1 MAFLGL
7 SPPAKKIMKQKPMLK
22 VCYALLPCL
31 AASIYFF
38 GWRSL
43 LLLAL
48 ITALG
53 FITEAL
59 FTWRGGKPVT
69 TAVLVTCLIFHLSLP
84 PTVPIYMAL
93 IGIVV
98 AVAFGKMAFGGFGKN
113 LFNPAM
119 VGRCFIYINFPF
131 AMTGQ
136 FVDPWWGGLAGL
148 LGWTPGVDAMTRATP
163 LMAMRGGGQVE
174 WLSLFWGNV
183 SGSMGE
189 TSAILILL
197 GGAWLV
203 YQKIAS
209 WRLVTA
215 CLIGG
220 LATSAALFIGGA
232 VNAPAPWT
240 SLVAG
245 SFLFGAFFIV
255 TEPVSAPKKPYA
267 QWFYGLM
274 IGALVMLLRTYSNF
288 AEGMMF
294 SVLILNAFSPWLDR
308 IAASIKQKK
317 PQPAAAK

>member
-48 ITALG
+48 ITLFG
-53 FITEAL
+53 FFTEAL
-59 FTWRGGKPVT
+59 FSWREGKPVT
-69 TAVLVTCLIFHLSLP
+69 MAVLVTCLIFHLSLP
-84 PTVPIYMAL
+84 PSIPIYMAL
-93 IGIVV
+93 IGIVA
-98 AVAFGKMAFGGFGKN
+98 AVAFGKMIFGGFGKN

-136 FVDPWWGGLAGL
+136 FVEPWWGGAAGL
-148 LGWTPGVDAMTRATP
+148 LGWTPGLDAITRATP
-163 LMAMRGGGQVE
+163 LMAIRNGGQVE

-197 GGAWLV
+197 GGLWLV

-209 WRLVTA
+209 WRLVSS
-215 CLIGG
+215 CLAGG
-220 LATSAALFIGGA
+220 LLMSAILYLAG
-232 VNAPAPWT
+232 VPNAPPPWT
-240 SLVAG
+240 ALVAG

-255 TEPVSAPKKPYA
+255 TEPVSGPKKQPA
-267 QWFYGLM
+267 QWVYGFI
-274 IGALVMLLRTYSNF
+274 IGVLVMLLRTYSNF
-288 AEGMMF
+288 AAGMMF
-294 SVLILNAFSPWLDR
+294 SVLILNAFAPWLDR
-308 IAASIKQKK
+308 AADSLKKKK